1 MSDSPAT
8 TPHGEVIDGA
18 YRVDAALGAGGEGAV
33 LRATRLADGQVGA
46 LKRLHLHRRAD
57 AEARTRFER
66 EARALNGL
74 EHPNIIR
81 MLDFGFDDQGPYLVT
96 ELLSGRTLDALL
108 REGPLPPEVALELG
122 IQIAAGLGHAHAEG
136 VVHRDIKPEN
146 VLINEAP
153 GRGLCAKLL
162 DFGLARFF
170 DSERWADAESLTRE
184 GAVLGTPL
192 YMPAEQSLGQR
203 RVRRAHA
210 EVAPPPRAPA
220 RRRGEPPVVDDRVQR
235 ERAVADLAVRQVESD
250 REPRAILRR
259 RLVAFGPEHA
269 HEQRQARG
277 RETTSARS
285 ESPAATSASVTAFHA
300 AGWSSTA

>member
-18 YRVDAALGAGGEGAV
+18 YRLDATLGAGGEGAV
-33 LRATRLADGQVGA
+33 LRATRLADGQVVA

-81 MLDFGFDDQGPYLVT
+81 MLDFGFDEQGPYLVT
-96 ELLSGRTLDALL
+96 ELLAGRTLDALL

-146 VLINEAP
+146 VFIEDVP

-203 RVRRAHA
+203 ADTRSDVYAVGIVIFEMLAGAPPFDAEDRLSLVRAHA
-210 EVAPPPRAPA
+210 MSPLPRL
-220 RRRGEPPVVDDRVQR
+220 
-235 ERAVADLAVRQVESD
+235 AVARAALTVLPEVDAVLARTL
-250 REPRAILRR
+250 AK
-259 RLVAFGPEHA
+259 
-269 HEQRQARG
+269 
-277 RETTSARS
+277 SADER
-285 ESPAATSASVTAFHA
+285 FQDGGQLHA
-300 AGWSSTA
+300 ALSALPRPATRLA

>member
-33 LRATRLADGQVGA
+33 LQATRLADGQRVA

-81 MLDFGFDDQGPYLVT
+81 MLDFGFDEQGPYLVT
-96 ELLSGRTLDALL
+96 ELLEGRTLDALL

-122 IQIAAGLGHAHAEG
+122 IQIAAGLAHAHAEG

-146 VLINEAP
+146 VFVEDVP

-170 DSERWADAESLTRE
+170 DSDRWADAESLTRE

-203 RVRRAHA
+203 ADTRSDVYAVGIVLFEMLAGAPPFDAEDRLSLVRAHA
-210 EVAPPPRAPA
+210 MSPLPRLAAARVALTVLPEVDAVLARALA
-220 RRRGEPPVVDDRVQR
+220 KSAD
-235 ERAVADLAVRQVESD
+235 ERFQVGGQ
-250 REPRAILRR
+250 L
-259 RLVAFGPEHA
+259 
-269 HEQRQARG
+269 
-277 RETTSARS
+277 
-285 ESPAATSASVTAFHA
+285 HA
-300 AGWSSTA
+300 ALTALPRPATRLA